1 MSRLLGPI
9 YVIALT
15 AALTACDPTPDGV
28 ISPEPMAQIMAD
40 MEMGEAVVETDGASF
55 RNDSLRQLL
64 RQSICARHDVTT
76 ADVDSSLTWYGMHVE
91 QYTKVYARVEEILE
105 QRLRKA
111 RESGAN
117 ESNLAMNTSVASL
130 DGDSVDVWQDD
141 RTWRIAANSP
151 SRIISFSLGRDQYF
165 EPGDIYELRF
175 KTLGSAAEIDVNLSA
190 DYSGLTDY
198 AVTRFSG
205 NGWHS
210 ITLGLTPDKAAN
222 RIYGSLNVG
231 LKGSMLPAYV
241 DSLQLIRMRH
251 RHARNIKSPI
261 SKHSIKR

>member
-1 MSRLLGPI
+1 MNCLLRI
-9 YVIALT
+9 ISILSLA
-15 AALTACDPTPDGV
+15 AALTSCDPTPDGV
-28 ISPEPMAQIMAD
+28 LSPEAMAQLMAD

-55 RNDSLRQLL
+55 RNDSLRQVL

-76 ADVDSSLTWYGMHVE
+76 ADVDSSLAWYGMHVE

-105 QRLRKA
+105 KRLKKA

-117 ESNLAMNTSVASL
+117 ESSLAVNSSVVSQ
-130 DGDSVDVWQDD
+130 DGDSVDVWQDE
-141 RTWRIAANSP
+141 RTWRIASNSP

-175 KTLGSAAEIDVNLSA
+175 KTLGSAAEIDANLSA
-190 DYSGLTDY
+190 DYPGLTDY
-198 AVTRFSG
+198 AVTSFSG
-205 NGWHS
+205 NGWH
-210 ITLGLTPDKAAN
+210 TLTLALTPDKAAN

-241 DSLQLIRMRH
+241 DSLQLIRMRQ
-251 RHARNIKSPI
+251 RHARNIKSPV
-261 SKHSIKR
+261 SKHSIRR